1 VLNNLKR
8 IGWQAIELGAIVVLL
23 SIVLTAILGA
33 DGGVVI
39 QSIAKNAMSLLKEI
53 PSGTTVGL
61 VALFG
66 LFVLY
71 DKRNK

>member
-1 VLNNLKR
+1 MNNLKK

-33 DGGVVI
+33 EGGVVI
-39 QSIAKNAMSLLKEI
+39 QAIANNAMTLLKEI
-53 PSGTTVGL
+53 PSGTTIGL

-66 LFVLY
+66 LFALY
-71 DKRNK
+71 EKRNK

>member
-1 VLNNLKR
+1 MLNNLKR

-23 SIVLTAILGA
+23 SIVLTAIFGA
-33 DGGVVI
+33 EGGAVI

-53 PSGTTVGL
+53 PSGTVIGL
-61 VALFG
+61 VALMG

-71 DKRNK
+71 DKHKK

>member
-1 VLNNLKR
+1 MLNNLKK

-33 DGGVVI
+33 EGGVVI
-39 QSIAKNAMSLLKEI
+39 LAIAKNAMSLLKEI
-53 PSGTTVGL
+53 PSGTTIGL

-66 LFVLY
+66 LFALY